1 MYSKKDLMATFLLI
15 TKVILTV
22 LLVSYNFV
30 HNIRSSFGVSII
42 FSLNFLLCL
51 GHEYPAIVEFA
62 PNQKIPKKSRS
73 HKDAK
78 NGTIDEDTDYLK
90 FLEQMENPV
99 KSTRTI
105 QQCLEDID
113 AKEKELKSMFL

>member
-1 MYSKKDLMATFLLI
+1 MGI
-15 TKVILTV
+15 
-22 LLVSYNFV
+22 
-30 HNIRSSFGVSII
+30 
-42 FSLNFLLCL
+42 NFLNEEEVYTFKERFDGYVFVDIK

-73 HKDAK
+73 RKDAK
-78 NGTIDEDTDYLK
+78 NGTIDEDPDFLK
-90 FLEQMENPV
+90 FLEALQNPT

-113 AKEKELKSMFL
+113 AKEKELKGKEKTTPLLEYLKEKAD